1 MSLKEQILNKIK
13 SISDPKLLRELDA
26 WIRQAE
32 ERIHEQVDEPGGTY
46 HTERTVKKRG
56 ETTSQ
61 KKGKPDNNINSAIDY
76 LEKIAKKGGVK
87 GIVNPVEWQKKER
100 QDRSLTIT

>member
-32 ERIHEQVDEPGGTY
+32 EIKQEQVNEPAGAC
-46 HTERTVKKRG
+46 RTRGDVKNRG
-56 ETTSQ
+56 
-61 KKGKPDNNINSAIDY
+61 KKNKPGPQMKSAIDY
-76 LEKIAKKGGVK
+76 LEKIAAKGGVK
-87 GIVNPVEWQKKER
+87 GIENPVEWQKNER
-100 QDRSLTIT
+100 RDRTLTIS